1 MLTIIMVNMLI
12 FCYLVLKNLILFFS
26 SKVHISLIT
35 VLKRRYTLKR
45 NKLMKITIFFLGIMG
60 IIFIVFANPFNKLA
74 KETEYST
81 KEITNNELIVY
92 TKEYERLVSDLRYRL
107 HKKNYGFILDYAIS
121 SDEKVDLLIKLPDK
135 EIKKST
141 KKEIQQLITKIIEQ
155 NDFDPNLFQIR
166 IESYYE
172 ITKEGNRSSVRLS
185 YNDVMGHI
193 LENMLK
199 EDYNTFSIEHKI
211 SPENINVTI
220 NLPIGESD
228 ESTKK
233 ELEQIAVDVIKQ
245 NNFDPNLFQI
255 TVTNHIITND

>member
-1 MLTIIMVNMLI
+1 MVNMLI
-12 FCYLVLKNLILFFS
+12 FCYLVKKNLVLFFS
-26 SKVHISLIT
+26 SKVHISLVT
-35 VLKRRYTLKR
+35 GLKRRYTLKR

-81 KEITNNELIVY
+81 KDITNNELIVY
-92 TKEYERLVSDLRYRL
+92 TKEYERLVSDLRYKL

-121 SDEKVDLLIKLPDK
+121 PDEKVDLLIKLPDK

-155 NDFDPNLFQIR
+155 NDFDPNLFQIS

-172 ITKEGNRSSVRLS
+172 IAKEGNRSSVRLS

-211 SPENINVTI
+211 FPENINVTI